1 VAFYETI
8 KVVAG
13 DTKPD
18 LEFTLRDA
26 HKAAPGKKLDEDDP
40 STWAPLDL
48 ATTNSVVT
56 VQFRALGSATVLDT
70 MTCGILDQTT
80 KPGQCFMQWNPT
92 TLAVEAGTYEA
103 EINVVDPTGS
113 QTVVDRFKIKVR
125 APF

>member
-48 ATTNSVVT
+48 SSSTVT
-56 VQFRALGSATVLDT
+56 VKFRALGSTSVLDT
-70 MTCGILDQTT
+70 MSCGILDQTD
-80 KPGQCFMQWNPT
+80 KPGQCFMQWNAG
-92 TLAVEAGTYEA
+92 TLDVEAGTYEA
-103 EINVVDPTGS
+103 EINVNDTTGT

-125 APF
+125 AAF

>member
-1 VAFYETI
+1 MAYYETI

-26 HKAAPGKKLDEDDP
+26 HTAATGKSLDEDEP

-48 ATTNSVVT
+48 SSSTIEVK
-56 VQFRALGSATVLDT
+56 FRSLGGEAVLDT

-92 TLAVEAGTYEA
+92 TLDVEAGTYEA
-103 EINVVDPTGS
+103 EISVTDSAGS
-113 QTVVDRFKIKVR
+113 QTAVDKFKIKVR
-125 APF
+125 SAF